1 MLTSK
6 ATSQISIL
14 NMADGQLITAQ
25 RMSDTANIRAI
36 AITSDSSTGFFGFRR
51 VNSPLVSGWAV
62 FNLVNLAT

>member
-1 MLTSK
+1 
-6 ATSQISIL
+6 
-14 NMADGQLITAQ
+14 MAYGQLITAQ

-62 FNLVNLAT
+62 FNLANLAT